1 MISLARGDMA
11 GGGTAPAMKM
21 SDVFI
26 LLGVTFLVG
35 GLFIHGLV
43 SPIPINAD
51 TEPYSNGASLLN
63 GDTIEFTIT
72 AENDSSVDVE
82 ILNAKGDV
90 VLGESFFITSENSIS
105 VSFEADEK
113 GFFSYSVE
121 FTEGSGEVVVDVD
134 RKLLIDFII
143 YPLGIVCVMFGFAK
157 RKDEKM
163 TEIMD
168 AVLESSD

>member
-1 MISLARGDMA
+1 MA

-43 SPIPINAD
+43 SPIPVNTD
-51 TEPYSNGASLLN
+51 TEPYSNGASLLK
-63 GDTIEFTIT
+63 GDTIEFTIA
-72 AENDSSVDVE
+72 AENDSFVDVE
-82 ILNAKGDV
+82 IFDDQGAIVKEKSMFLAA
-90 VLGESFFITSENSIS
+90 GESDS
-105 VSFEADEK
+105 VNFEADEK
-113 GFFSYSVE
+113 GFFSYTVE

-143 YPLGIVCVMFGFAK
+143 YPLGIVCVIFGFAK
-157 RKDEKM
+157 RRDEKM
-163 TEIMD
+163 TEVMD
-168 AVLESSD
+168 AVLESND